1 MAGSRTQAGP
11 EDMQFKL
18 GTFSAAAG
26 APFPGLVLDAP
37 PAAQRVVALS
47 LLEPLLRHL
56 NLRLRNAGSIL
67 SLLAHWDENLA
78 ALTQLCEATAPIE
91 MAQGSVALDGL
102 RTHAPID
109 PPRQIFCTIANYR
122 SHIIESVLDA
132 GVPPHTDGMDA
143 EGRRGYAA
151 KMLDER
157 LRGAPYACFK
167 LPTTVIGPNDA
178 LEIPRRAQ
186 RVDWELELGVV
197 IGRPARRVARSDAM
211 DYVAGYVLVNDITA
225 RDLVR
230 RTDVANMGTDWL
242 QSKNAP
248 GFLPLGPYL
257 VPAAFVP
264 NPYDLCLTLCLN
276 DQPMQNSLVSDML
289 FDIATQIEYLSHQA
303 QLLPGDVIC
312 TGTPAGCGT
321 HYKRYLQPG
330 DVIHATAPGLGTQHT
345 PCIAEA

>member
-1 MAGSRTQAGP
+1 
-11 EDMQFKL
+11 MQFKL
-18 GTFSAAAG
+18 GTFSAADG
-26 APFPGLVLDAP
+26 TPPFPGLVLDAP
-37 PAAQRVVALS
+37 AAARRVVPLS

-56 NLRLRNAGSIL
+56 NLGLRDAGSIV

-78 ALTQLCEATAPIE
+78 ALTRLCQAAPTE
-91 MAQGSVALDGL
+91 LAQGSLALDDL

-109 PPRQIFCTIANYR
+109 PRQIFCTIANYR
-122 SHIIESVLDA
+122 SHIIENVLDA

-143 EGRRGYAA
+143 EGRRAYAA

-167 LPTTVIGPNDA
+167 LPTTVIGPSDP
-178 LEIPRRAQ
+178 LEIPHHAQ
-186 RVDWELELGVV
+186 RVDWEIELGVV

-211 DYVAGYVLVNDITA
+211 SYVAGYVLVNDITA

-230 RTDVANMGTDWL
+230 RTDVVNMGTDWL

-248 GFLPLGPYL
+248 GFLPMGPYL

-264 NPYDLCLTLCLN
+264 NPYALRLTLSLN
-276 DQPMQNSLVSDML
+276 DQPMQNGLVSDML
-289 FDIATQIEYLSHQA
+289 FDIATQIEYISQQA
-303 QLLPGDVIC
+303 QLLPGDIIC

-321 HYKRYLQPG
+321 HYRRYLQPG
-330 DVIHATAPGLGTQHT
+330 DVMHATAPGLGTQHT
-345 PCIAEA
+345 PCIAERADRK